1 MAFQTHPVLL
11 AGDRSWRMSPK
22 MNAPIDSLIFDAIA
36 TPVLVLD
43 AQGLIV
49 RLNRASEHLT
59 GRPANQFIGHSFK
72 VLLSDSRE
80 HALALRALAQARAGQ
95 TPPPCETSDINP
107 CGQRRTIAW
116 TFTPILNA
124 TGTVCSIVATGADL
138 TAQRAAEHSKRRIEE
153 FNRRVVEVVPGGV
166 AQVAM
171 DGRVEVANDIAQE
184 FLGLVFD
191 KATQLYV
198 SNFSGKTIREDGTDF
213 PVEDY
218 PVSRCLRTGE
228 AQPATLVGVIRPD
241 GQIFWGLFA
250 ATPLR
255 DAESHKQTGAIVA
268 FLDAT
273 ERKYAMDALRKSEE
287 RFRAAF
293 ADAPIGMVLGDLEG
307 HIRQANQA
315 YCHITGYKAADL
327 IGRHF
332 LSITH
337 PDDRTENA
345 QRMRRVLEG
354 DLSGATMEKR
364 YITPDGRTVW
374 GQASITIA
382 RNPHGKSEHFIVLVQ
397 DITERK
403 RAEELLR
410 ESERRFRQ
418 LAEAIDGVF
427 WMIDA
432 KTYELLY
439 VSPAYETLWGRSCQS
454 LHEDRDSFQK
464 SIHPDDREAALAHM
478 RPIPQSGFD
487 LEYRVIR
494 PDGSEI
500 WIQDRSFP
508 IRDSRGEIARLAG
521 IAQDITD
528 RKRTEQ
534 AIQAMNEHLER
545 LVADRTAAAQEQSRI
560 LRSVLQSMGEAVIV
574 ADAHGQVI
582 LTNLAAARF
591 AGPPNPNPHSV
602 ESCAQ
607 PNFLFKSDSVTPYRG
622 DELPL
627 ARAVRGESVDQEE
640 MLILRDD
647 RPHGVWISATARPL
661 IDESGK
667 LAGGVLVARDTT
679 ERRRVDE
686 LLRISERHH
695 RDAAEHN
702 RLLICE
708 LEHRVRNNLAGL
720 LGLVAAM
727 QERSTDV
734 KSFGR
739 AMESRLRAMAHV
751 QQMLA
756 TNEWRA
762 LDLRQLLESL
772 CTAMSFLTPFSIEPV
787 LKGPAVS
794 IPHRRV
800 LPLTL
805 ILAEW
810 LTNSC
815 KYGAHARPGGKLI
828 IYWSFCRPDEPD
840 RVCLHWQEMGGPP
853 PQCPITPSLGYD
865 LVHAFASR
873 ELGGTCRMNFPES
886 GADHILEFSC
896 SE

>member
-1 MAFQTHPVLL
+1 MI
-11 AGDRSWRMSPK
+11 D
-22 MNAPIDSLIFDAIA
+22 PIDSLIFDAIA
-36 TPVLVLD
+36 APVIVLD
-43 AQGLIV
+43 PQGLIV

-59 GRPANQFIGHSFK
+59 GRPAKQFLGHSFE
-72 VLLSDSRE
+72 VLLSDTRE
-80 HALALRALAQARAGQ
+80 NALALQTLAQARAGQ
-95 TPPPCETSDINP
+95 TPPPCEADDITP

-116 TFTPILNA
+116 TLTPILNA

-138 TAQRAAEHSKRRIEE
+138 TAQRVAEHSKRRVEE
-153 FNRRVVEVVPGGV
+153 FNRRVIEVVPGGV
-166 AQVAM
+166 AQVGM
-171 DGRVEVANDIAQE
+171 DGRVDVANNIAQD

-191 KATQLYV
+191 EARSLYV
-198 SNFSGKTIREDGTDF
+198 SNFGGKTIREDGTDF

-228 AQPATLVGVIRPD
+228 VQPPTIVGVIRPD

-250 ATPLR
+250 AAPLR
-255 DAESHKQTGAIVA
+255 DAETHQQTGAVVT
-268 FLDAT
+268 FLDT
-273 ERKYAMDALRKSEE
+273 TDRKNAMDALRKSEE

-315 YCHITGYKAADL
+315 YCRITGYKAADL

-374 GQASITIA
+374 GQASISIV
-382 RNPHGKSEHFIVLVQ
+382 RNAHGMSEHCIVLIQ

-427 WMIDA
+427 WMINA
-432 KTYELLY
+432 KTYDLLY
-439 VSPAYETLWGRSCQS
+439 ISPAYERLWGRSCQS
-454 LHEDRDSFQK
+454 LHDDHESFVRA
-464 SIHPDDREAALAHM
+464 IHPDDRESTLARI

-487 LEYRVIR
+487 VEYRVIR

-500 WIQDRSFP
+500 WIQDRAFP

-534 AIQAMNEHLER
+534 AVQALNEHLER
-545 LVADRTAAAQEQSRI
+545 LVADRTADAQEQSRI

-574 ADAHGQVI
+574 ADAGGQVI
-582 LTNLAAARF
+582 LTNLAAARI

-602 ESCAQ
+602 ESCAE

-627 ARAVRGESVDQEE
+627 SRAVRGESVDQEE
-640 MLILRDD
+640 MLILRND

-661 IDESGK
+661 LDESGK

-679 ERRRVDE
+679 ERRRIDE

-702 RLLICE
+702 RLLVRE

-720 LGLVAAM
+720 LGLVAVM

-756 TNEWRA
+756 TSEWRA
-762 LDLRQLLESL
+762 LDLRQLVESL
-772 CTAMSFLTPFSIEPV
+772 STAMSFLTPFTIELV

-794 IPHRRV
+794 IPSRRV

-815 KYGAHARPGGKLI
+815 KYGAHLHPQGRLDI
-828 IYWSFCRPDEPD
+828 EWELCQPDEPD
-840 RVCLHWQEMGGPP
+840 RVRLHWRESGGPSP
-853 PQCPITPSLGYD
+853 KRPIVPSLGYD

-873 ELGGTCRMNFPES
+873 ELGGTCRMDFPDS
-886 GADHILEFSC
+886 GAEHILEFS
-896 SE
+896 SAE